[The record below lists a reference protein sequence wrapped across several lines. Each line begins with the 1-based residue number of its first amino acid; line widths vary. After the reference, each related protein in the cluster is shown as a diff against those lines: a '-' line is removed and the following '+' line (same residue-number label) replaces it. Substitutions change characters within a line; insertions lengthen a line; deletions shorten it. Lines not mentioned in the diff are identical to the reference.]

1 MDLTSAKHDT
11 PDDDIDRFRKKLQE
25 EIQKIMDSTIVIGPT
40 MDLSHLPHP
49 LPPFKPD
56 DINLEKLEWIMPPI
70 PVKPEDYIPE
80 VNLDELEKLADKC
93 RKEINN
99 DTRNQKE

>member
-11 PDDDIDRFRKKLQE
+11 SDDDAFRKKLQE

-56 DINLEKLEWIMPPI
+56 GVTLEKLEWIMPPI
-70 PVKPEDYIPE
+70 PVKPEDE
-80 VNLDELEKLADKC
+80 C

>member
-11 PDDDIDRFRKKLQE
+11 PDDDTFIKKLQQ
-25 EIQKIMDSTIVIGPT
+25 EIQKIMDSTNVIHPD

-56 DINLEKLEWIMPPI
+56 DINLEKLEWFIPPI
-70 PVKPEDYIPE
+70 PVKLEDEY
-80 VNLDELEKLADKC
+80 
-93 RKEINN
+93 RKEMRN
-99 DTRNQKE
+99 DTCDQKE